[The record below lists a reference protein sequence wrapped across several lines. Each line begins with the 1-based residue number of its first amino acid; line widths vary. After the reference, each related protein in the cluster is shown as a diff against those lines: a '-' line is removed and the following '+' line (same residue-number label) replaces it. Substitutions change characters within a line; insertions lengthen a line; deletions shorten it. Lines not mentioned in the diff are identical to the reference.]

1 MRVRYTEAVATT
13 IAAFFERYRRAF
25 ADYDLEGLA
34 GLVHLPCL
42 IASAGTL
49 VAVGQA
55 GDLRRRLQRQF
66 DRHREAEVTE
76 ARFEVR
82 AHRRLDP
89 RFVIADVHWTLTRE
103 GGVILS
109 EFGVHYT
116 LTAPEHGWRIAS
128 VLPLDLPPPT

>member
-1 MRVRYTEAVATT
+1 MATT
-13 IAAFFERYRRAF
+13 IAAFFERYRKAF
-25 ADYDLEGLA
+25 AEYDLEGLA

-49 VAVGQA
+49 VAVGH
-55 GDLRRRLQRQF
+55 GDDLRRRLQRQF
-66 DRHREAEVTE
+66 DRHREADVGS
-76 ARFEVR
+76 ARFEVL

-89 RFVIADVHWTLTRE
+89 RFVVADVHWTLLRE
-103 GGVILS
+103 DDVILA

>member
-1 MRVRYTEAVATT
+1 MATT

-25 ADYDLEGLA
+25 ADYDLETLA
-34 GLVHLPCL
+34 GLMHLPCL

-49 VAVGQA
+49 VAIGQ
-55 GDLRRRLQRQF
+55 GDDLRRRLQRQF
-66 DRHREAEVTE
+66 ERHREAEVAD

-82 AHRRLDP
+82 SLRRLDP
-89 RFVIADVHWTLTRE
+89 RFVVADVHWTLARK
-103 GGVILS
+103 GDAILS

-128 VLPLDLPPPT
+128 VLPVDLPPPS